1 MSYQELLNAQRKYY
15 HSGVTRT
22 LEFRLE
28 MLKKLRIAIKRYEP
42 DLFHALKRDLDKSEY
57 ESYLMEIGIIYEE
70 IRHAKKHLKSWM
82 RPVKVANPLTLFG
95 SKSMILSE
103 PFGVSLIIAPWNYP
117 VQLMLNPLVGAISAG
132 NCAILKPS
140 EYTPHVSGVIAQLIE
155 GIFPKEY
162 ISVVEGQVE
171 VSKALLQLQFDHIF
185 FTGSVGVGK
194 VVMEAASKHLTP
206 VILELGGKSPVIVEN
221 DADLDLAARR
231 IVWGKFSNSG
241 QTCVAPDYLLV
252 HEDVK
257 PELVRLM
264 QRYILEFYGNAPL
277 KADNYGRIVSKRHFE
292 RLRSFIQD
300 GEILIGGEVDEER
313 LRIAPT
319 LLDQVSWDAP
329 VMKDEI
335 FGPILP
341 IFTYQS
347 LRECIGRIHQYPKP
361 LALYFFTENK
371 SKMDEIL
378 EKVSYGGGCINDTM
392 IHLSNFNLPFGGV
405 QHSGHGSYHGKFS
418 FDAFSHKKGIVKQ
431 TTKFDVKVRYP
442 LKGNKIS
449 LLRKLFR

>member
-1 MSYQELLNAQRKYY
+1 MDYQDLLDAQRKYY

-22 LEFRLE
+22 LGFRIK
-28 MLKKLRIAIKRYEP
+28 MLKKLRDALKQYEP
-42 DLFHALKRDLDKSEY
+42 DLFMALKKDLGKSEY

-70 IRHAKKHLKSWM
+70 IRHACKHLKSWM
-82 RPVKVANPLTLFG
+82 KPVKVKNPLTLFG
-95 SKSMILSE
+95 AKSMILSE

-117 VQLMLNPLVGAISAG
+117 VQLMINPLVGAISAG

-140 EYTPHVSGVIAQLIE
+140 EYTPHVSRVISQLIE
-155 GIFPKEY
+155 GVFSKEY
-162 ISVVEGQVE
+162 ITVVEGE
-171 VSKALLQLQFDHIF
+171 AEESKALLELQFDHIF
-185 FTGSVGVGK
+185 FTGSVPIGK

-206 VILELGGKSPVIVEN
+206 FVLELGGKSPVIVEN
-221 DADLDLAARR
+221 DADLELAARR

-257 PELVRLM
+257 PQFICLM
-264 QRYILEFYGNAPL
+264 KKYIQKFYGDNPL
-277 KADNYGRIVSKRHFE
+277 ESEYYGRIVSKRHFD
-292 RLRSFIQD
+292 RLRAFIQD
-300 GEILIGGEVDEER
+300 GEVLVGGEVDEEQ
-313 LRIAPT
+313 LQIAPT
-319 LLDQVSWDAP
+319 LLDQVSWDAS

-341 IFTYQS
+341 IYSYQS
-347 LRECIGRIHQYPKP
+347 LHECIDRIHQYPKP
-361 LALYFFTENK
+361 LALYLFTENK
-371 SKMDEIL
+371 EKIDRIL
-378 EKVSYGGGCINDTM
+378 ASVSFGGGCVNDTM
-392 IHLSNFNLPFGGV
+392 VHLSNIHLPFGGV

-431 TTKFDVKVRYP
+431 TTKFDAKVRYP
-442 LKGNKIS
+442 LKENKIS

>member
-1 MSYQELLNAQRKYY
+1 MSYQDLLDGQRRYY
-15 HSGVTRT
+15 LSGVTRT
-22 LEFRLE
+22 LEFRIE
-28 MLKKLRIAIKRYEP
+28 MLKKLRAAIKRYEP
-42 DLFHALKRDLDKSEY
+42 DLFTALKKDLDKNEY
-57 ESYLMEIGIIYEE
+57 ESYLMEIGTIYEE
-70 IRHAKKHLKSWM
+70 IRHASKHLKSWM
-82 RPVKVANPLTLFG
+82 RPVKVANPITLFG
-95 SKSMILSE
+95 AKSMILSE

-117 VQLMLNPLVGAISAG
+117 LQLMLNPLVGAISAG

-140 EYTPHVSGVIAQLIE
+140 EYTPHVSRVIAQLIE

-162 ISVVEGQVE
+162 ITVVEGEVE
-171 VSKALLQLQFDHIF
+171 VSKALLELQFDHIF
-185 FTGSVGVGK
+185 FTGSVPVGR

-206 VILELGGKSPVIVEN
+206 VVLELGGKSPVIVEN
-221 DADLDLAARR
+221 DADVDLAARR

-257 PELVRLM
+257 PELIRLM
-264 QRYILEFYGNAPL
+264 QKYILEFYGNTPL
-277 KADNYGRIVSKRHFE
+277 EAENYGRIVSKRHFD
-292 RLRSFIQD
+292 RLRGFIQD
-300 GEILIGGEVDEER
+300 GEVLIGGEVDEQR

-329 VMKDEI
+329 VMQDEI

-341 IFTYQS
+341 VFTYQS
-347 LRECIGRIHQYPKP
+347 LHECIDRIHQYPKP
-361 LALYFFTENK
+361 LALYLFTENEG
-371 SKMDEIL
+371 KMDQIL
-378 EKVSYGGGCINDTM
+378 EKVSYGGGCINDTLL
-392 IHLSNFNLPFGGV
+392 HLSNINLPFGGV
-405 QHSGHGSYHGKFS
+405 QHSGHGSYHGKYS

-431 TTKFDVKVRYP
+431 TTKFDAKVRYP